1 MYSVDHRVVSKL
13 SGSAHLRKYLPSLMV
28 KARELKYNPLK
39 FLALFSIKYGDTD
52 DADGLSWL
60 NDMMEIK

>member
-1 MYSVDHRVVSKL
+1 
-13 SGSAHLRKYLPSLMV
+13 MV

-39 FLALFSIKYGDTD
+39 FLALFSIKCGDTD